1 MPTSFNAAHVSSS
14 RTAKKRFLITKF
26 NSPEV
31 LFKIRC
37 NLSIEGRL
45 INGWLPFI
53 FAKFIC
59 DQLQIVRDILLVV
72 DTGTAT
78 TTINEFDARQMKVD
92 YSKLTKYQNSL
103 GIGGSAESYL
113 ADSCHLYFGE
123 GIESVD
129 VKPVKFLRQSNV
141 EKVDQERYPSLLGMD
156 VLRNY
161 KISFRESKVILER
174 ESRS

>member
-1 MPTSFNAAHVSSS
+1 M
-14 RTAKKRFLITKF
+14 
-26 NSPEV
+26 
-31 LFKIRC
+31 
-37 NLSIEGRL
+37 SIEGRL
-45 INGWLPFI
+45 ITGWLPFI
-53 FAKFIC
+53 YAKFIC
-59 DQLQIVRDILLVV
+59 DQLEIIRDILLVV

-78 TTINEFDARQMKVD
+78 TTINEFDAREMKID
-92 YSKLTKYQNSL
+92 YTKLTKKQNSQ

-129 VKPVKFLRQSNV
+129 VKPVKFLSQRNV

-161 KISFRESKVILER
+161 KISFTDSKVILEK
-174 ESRS
+174 